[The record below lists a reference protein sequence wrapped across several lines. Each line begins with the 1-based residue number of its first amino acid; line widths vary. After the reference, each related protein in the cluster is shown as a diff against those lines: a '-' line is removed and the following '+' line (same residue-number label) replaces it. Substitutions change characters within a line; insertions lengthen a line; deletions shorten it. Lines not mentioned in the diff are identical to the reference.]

1 MIVQSYSS
9 GSVWYCIIWV
19 QVLSSVASKTRGG
32 VVQSLVQ
39 HRLGVLLK
47 PRLFRLVL
55 SVINQRKHCINDSY
69 RHERHPAG
77 GVGGLSSDPVPGPA
91 ALPLIT
97 SLPPPPVLL
106 TSHLPLI
113 SPPPPSP
120 HRLLSRV
127 ALCTEFFITGHL
139 LPAAAKDGSR
149 HRRQTRVPSPDTKS
163 RNNNVILYER
173 QQNEERTGEGRG
185 AGGCTVSV

>member
-55 SVINQRKHCINDSY
+55 SVINQRKRCINDSY

-113 SPPPPSP
+113 SPPPPPTVSSP
-120 HRLLSRV
+120 ESLS
-127 ALCTEFFITGHL
+127 ALNFSSQATCC
-139 LPAAAKDGSR
+139 LPQPKTAAATGGR
-149 HRRQTRVPSPDTKS
+149 HECRVLTQ
-163 RNNNVILYER
+163 RAEI
-173 QQNEERTGEGRG
+173 TM
-185 AGGCTVSV
+185 